1 MFSSAEIPFRFE
13 MPFEVWSKA
22 GEPGKER
29 RIGGLISSESKDRQ
43 GEVVLQRGL
52 DFSEFIANGWIND
65 NHSKETTGIVG
76 YPTLVEKTVHNG
88 RPATRFEGYLLQGY
102 PRADQIWELANVL
115 QKTGRRLGFSI
126 EGAVQ
131 RRDGLEG
138 EIVAKA
144 KVRNVAVTNAPV
156 NTDTQ
161 LEVIAKSLMAMEQA
175 EPSIDEIR
183 RALMAGS
190 SISAPGTWAPGNGFA
205 LRPESMEEDV
215 GEALRQQARRH
226 ARSLRRRSRVTR
238 GEAVEI
244 VKSRYQGITDAQAW
258 RIVDHAA
265 RSR

>member
-1 MFSSAEIPFRFE
+1 MGMVGLETMLRAAEIPFRFE
-13 MPFEVWSKA
+13 MPFEVWHKA

-29 RIGGLISSESKDRQ
+29 RIGGLISTESKDRQ

-52 DFSEFIANGWIND
+52 DFSEFLKHGWIND

-76 YPTLVEKTVHNG
+76 YPTLVEKTTHRG

-138 EIVAKA
+138 EVVAKA
-144 KVRNVAVTNAPV
+144 KVRNVAVTNCPV

-161 LEVIAKSLMAMEQA
+161 LEVIAKSLMAMEAA
-175 EPSIDEIR
+175 EPSEEDIR
-183 RALMAGS
+183 RALSAGAA
-190 SISAPGTWAPGNGFA
+190 ISAPGSWAPGNGFA
-205 LRPESMEEDV
+205 LRTESMERVRDV
-215 GEALRQQARRH
+215 RRALRRKRRV
-226 ARSLRRRSRVTR
+226 SKS
-238 GEAVEI
+238 EAIEI
-244 VKSRYQGITDAQAW
+244 VKSRYQGLTDAQAQ
-258 RIVDHAA
+258 RIVEYAA